1 MTTKNTIHD
10 IGVAS
15 HIGQYSDA
23 IESGPGRMLFT
34 SGTPGLT
41 PEGHL
46 PDSFEGQA
54 DQAWKN
60 ILEILKRANMGPE
73 HIVRV
78 AQYLIR
84 VEDIPRYKPI
94 RSKYLGDNRPAFMLS
109 LVSGLIWPNVLIE
122 IEVTAAAPVR

>member
-46 PDSFEGQA
+46 PDSFEEQA

-60 ILEILKRANMGPE
+60 ILEILKRAHEREGPRFRE
-73 HIVRV
+73 WDERTE
-78 AQYLIR
+78 QQ
-84 VEDIPRYKPI
+84 DIAGKGNVVPI
-94 RSKYLGDNRPAFMLS
+94 RR
-109 LVSGLIWPNVLIE
+109 
-122 IEVTAAAPVR
+122 